1 MRPCLPLSIAFIF
14 ILFSA
19 QAQTHTHKFELKKST
34 YTPNPSVAY
43 IKIVDNRL
51 HTDNFGYIIDNSTRK
66 QTLVTD
72 GLFEA
77 CLEKFINANF
87 LSQSAGGTDTIL
99 FILRNLTIEH
109 RPAHTNLGTIYVQA
123 DFFRGVNNQ
132 FSQIYHADS
141 FYQLE
146 HRTTKGILSRLN
158 EIVCTY
164 TSTAL
169 QDSLLKYKVGTYS
182 FDECISLPETEK
194 KKYPLYS
201 TSEYRKGVYNNW
213 QDVLMQTPAIK
224 EFTYLEP
231 DEYGNG
237 KRGLYTVDANGKA
250 DKKIDKKDYYAVYD
264 GDWYIRTNSKAYEMI
279 LKNGDF
285 YIKVNP
291 FDVHI
296 EIGKG
301 IVPRSFIDPSMHG
314 YGSGLVSYA
323 LAGYYVF
330 KLDYK
335 TGNLIPVM
343 ITQ

>member
-1 MRPCLPLSIAFIF
+1 MRQYLYLSIALIF
-14 ILFSA
+14 ILFSV
-19 QAQTHTHKFELKKST
+19 QAQTRTHTFELKKAPYAPT
-34 YTPNPSVAY
+34 QSVAY
-43 IKIVDNRL
+43 IKVVDKRIQK
-51 HTDNFGYIIDNSTRK
+51 DNFGYIIDNSTQR
-66 QTLVTD
+66 QTLITD
-72 GLFEA
+72 GQLNIALEAFLNNTLRSTPPKNNDTLLFV
-77 CLEKFINANF
+77 
-87 LSQSAGGTDTIL
+87 
-99 FILRNLTIEH
+99 LRNLLIEH

-123 DFFRGVNNQ
+123 DFFRGANNQ

-146 HRTTKGILSRLN
+146 NRTTKGILNRLN
-158 EIVCTY
+158 EIIYTY

-213 QDVLMQTPAIK
+213 QDVLMQTPASK

-231 DEYGNG
+231 DEFGMG
-237 KRGLYTVDANGKA
+237 KTGLYTLDSNGKVGY
-250 DKKIDKKDYYAVYD
+250 KIDKKDYYAVYD
-264 GDWYIRTNSKAYEMI
+264 GNWHIRTKRKTYEMI

-301 IVPRSFIDPSMHG
+301 IVPKSFVDPSMHG

>member
-1 MRPCLPLSIAFIF
+1 MRQYLYLSIALIF

-19 QAQTHTHKFELKKST
+19 RAQTRTHTFELKKAT
-34 YTPNPSVAY
+34 YTPTQSVAY
-43 IKIVDNRL
+43 IKVVDQRL
-51 HTDNFGYIIDNSTRK
+51 QKGNFGYIIDNSTRR
-66 QTLVTD
+66 QTLITD
-72 GLFEA
+72 GQLNIALEAFLNKTLRSTPSKNNDTLLFV
-77 CLEKFINANF
+77 
-87 LSQSAGGTDTIL
+87 
-99 FILRNLTIEH
+99 LRNLLIEH
-109 RPAHTNLGTIYVQA
+109 RPAHTNLGTIYVHA
-123 DFFRGVNNQ
+123 DFFRGSDNHFLHLN
-132 FSQIYHADS
+132 HADS

-146 HRTTKGILSRLN
+146 NRTTKGILNRLN
-158 EIVCTY
+158 EIVYTY
-164 TSTAL
+164 TYKAL
-169 QDSLLKYKVGTYS
+169 QDSMLKNNNAVYS
-182 FDECISLPETEK
+182 YDECIALPDIEK
-194 KKYPLYS
+194 NKYPLYS
-201 TSEYRKGVYNNW
+201 AKEYKKGVYNNW

-231 DEYGNG
+231 NEFGIGKTGFYTLDSNG
-237 KRGLYTVDANGKA
+237 KVGN
-250 DKKIDKKDYYAVYD
+250 KIDKKDYYAVYD
-264 GDWYIRTNSKAYEMI
+264 GNWYIRTKRKAYEMI

-301 IVPRSFIDPSMHG
+301 IVPKSFVDPSMHG

-335 TGNLIPVM
+335 TGDLIPVM